1 MITLQDLSISFDG
14 KALFHDVN
22 VHFNQK
28 EKIGLIG
35 RNGSGKSTFLKLLLK
50 ELEPDSGE
58 IKIPRNYKIGY
69 LEQHIKF
76 SHQTIIDEVASVLP
90 EERIYETWK
99 GEKILNGLGF
109 SDEEMLQDPKL
120 FSGGYQVK
128 INLAKL
134 LLLEPNLLL
143 LDEPTNYLDI
153 HSIRW
158 LKKFLKDWTEEL
170 ILITHDRNFMDSI
183 ITHTL
188 NIHRGNFRKFPGNTK
203 KIKEQIL
210 QEEEIYEKTRI
221 NQEREREKTQ
231 AWIDRFKSKATLASR
246 AQSRAKMLE
255 KMEVKEKLQAIV
267 NLDFNFNYLNYNSK
281 QNLMKV
287 TDISFGYDPNKILIN
302 NLSFNVQKGDKICI
316 IGKNGK
322 GKSTLLKLLSQEIDV
337 LNGEINIHEK
347 VEIGYFGQM
356 NIDRLNNDNSIYEEI
371 QSVDPSIPET
381 KVRTICAHMMFPG
394 KASNKKIGILSG
406 GERSRVTL
414 GRILLNPV
422 NLLFLDEP
430 TNHLDMEST
439 ETLMEAVQR
448 FEGSV
453 IMVTH
458 DEYFLN
464 KIANKLIIYDEGKAF
479 FYNGNYRDFQKKIG
493 WKDI

>member
-1 MITLQDLSISFDG
+1 MITIQDLSISFDG

-69 LEQHIKF
+69 LEQHIRF

-210 QEEEIYEKTRI
+210 QEEEIYEKTRV

-255 KMEVKEKLQAIV
+255 KKEVKEKLDTIV

-322 GKSTLLKLLSQEIDV
+322 GKSTLLKLLSKEIDV

-479 FYNGNYRDFQKKIG
+479 FHNGDYRDFQKKIG

>member
-1 MITLQDLSISFDG
+1 MITIQDLSISFDG
-14 KALFHDVN
+14 KALFTDVN

-28 EKIGLIG
+28 EKVGLIG

-50 ELEPDSGE
+50 QLEADNGE
-58 IKIPRNYKIGY
+58 IKIPRNYQIGY

-76 SHQTIIDEVASVLP
+76 NHKTIIDEVASVLP

-109 SDEEMLQDPKL
+109 TDEEMLQDPNL

-128 INLAKL
+128 VNLAKL

-158 LKKFLKDWTEEL
+158 LKKFLNDWTEEL

-188 NIHRGNFRKFPGNTK
+188 NIHRGNFRKIPGNTK

-210 QEEEIYEKTRI
+210 QEEEIYEKTRV
-221 NQEREREKTQ
+221 NQEKEREKTQ
-231 AWIDRFKSKATLASR
+231 AWINRFKSKATLASR
-246 AQSRAKMLE
+246 AQSKVKMLE
-255 KMEVKEKLQAIV
+255 KKEVHKKLDVIA
-267 NLDFNFNYLNYNSK
+267 NLNFKFNYLNYNSK
-281 QNLMKV
+281 QNLMRVK
-287 TDISFGYDPNKILIN
+287 DIAFGYSDDKVLLS
-302 NLSFNVQKGDKICI
+302 NLSFNVQKGDKICV

-322 GKSTLLKLLSQEIDV
+322 GKSTLLKLLSQEINV
-337 LNGEINIHEK
+337 LNGEIGIHEK
-347 VEIGYFGQM
+347 VKIGYFGQM
-356 NIDRLNNDNSIYEEI
+356 NIDRLNSKNTIYQEI
-371 QSVDPSIPET
+371 QSVDPQIIET
-381 KVRTICAHMMFPG
+381 QVRRTCAHMMFPG
-394 KASNKKIGILSG
+394 TLSNKPISVLSG
-406 GERSRVTL
+406 GEKSRVML
-414 GRILLNPV
+414 GKILLNPV

-439 ETLMEAVQR
+439 ETLMEAVKQ

-453 IMVTH
+453 LMVTH

-464 KIANKLIIYDEGKAF
+464 KIANKLIVYDEGRVF
-479 FYNGNYRDFQKKIG
+479 NYNGTYKEFQKKIG

>member
-1 MITLQDLSISFDG
+1 MITIQDLSISFDG
-14 KALFHDVN
+14 KALFNDVN

-69 LEQHIKF
+69 LEQHIRF

-210 QEEEIYEKTRI
+210 QEEEIYEKTRV

-255 KMEVKEKLQAIV
+255 KKEVKEKLDTIV

-322 GKSTLLKLLSQEIDV
+322 GKSTLLKLLSKEIDV

-479 FYNGNYRDFQKKIG
+479 FHNGDYRDFQKKIG

>member
-1 MITLQDLSISFDG
+1 MITIQDLSISFDG
-14 KALFHDVN
+14 KALFNDVN

-69 LEQHIKF
+69 LEQHIRF

-255 KMEVKEKLQAIV
+255 KKEVKEKLDTIV

-322 GKSTLLKLLSQEIDV
+322 GKSTLLKLLSKEIDV

-356 NIDRLNNDNSIYEEI
+356 NIDRLNNDNSIYEEV

-479 FYNGNYRDFQKKIG
+479 FHNGDYRDFQKKIG

>member
-394 KASNKKIGILSG
+394 KNSNKKIGILSG

-493 WKDI
+493 WKDV

>member
-1 MITLQDLSISFDG
+1 MITIQDLSISFDG

-35 RNGSGKSTFLKLLLK
+35 RNGSGKSTFLRLLLK

-394 KASNKKIGILSG
+394 KNSNKKIGILSG

-493 WKDI
+493 WKDV

>member
-1 MITLQDLSISFDG
+1 MITIQDLSISFDG
-14 KALFHDVN
+14 KALFNDVN

-50 ELEPDSGE
+50 ELEPDNGE
-58 IKIPRNYKIGY
+58 IKIPRNYQIGY
-69 LEQHIKF
+69 LEQHIRF
-76 SHQTIIDEVASVLP
+76 SHKTIIDEVASVLP

-210 QEEEIYEKTRI
+210 QEEEIYEKTRV

-255 KMEVKEKLQAIV
+255 KKEVKEKLDTIV

-322 GKSTLLKLLSQEIDV
+322 GKSTLLKLLSKEIDV

-479 FYNGNYRDFQKKIG
+479 FHNGDYRDFQKKIG

>member
-1 MITLQDLSISFDG
+1 MITIQDLSISFNG
-14 KALFHDVN
+14 KKLFNDVN

-99 GEKILNGLGF
+99 GEKILHGLGF

-210 QEEEIYEKTRI
+210 QEEEIYEKTRV

-255 KMEVKEKLQAIV
+255 KKEVKEKLDTIV

-322 GKSTLLKLLSQEIDV
+322 GKSTLLKLLSKEIDV

-356 NIDRLNNDNSIYEEI
+356 NIDRLNNDNSIYEEV

-479 FYNGNYRDFQKKIG
+479 FHNGDYRDFQKKIG

>member
-1 MITLQDLSISFDG
+1 MITIQDLSISFDG
-14 KALFHDVN
+14 KALFKDVN

-28 EKIGLIG
+28 EKVGLIG

-50 ELEPDSGE
+50 ELEPDNGE

-69 LEQHIKF
+69 LEQHIRF

-109 SDEEMLQDPKL
+109 SDEEMLQDPNL

-128 INLAKL
+128 VNLAKL

-158 LKKFLKDWTEEL
+158 LKKFLKDWNEEL

-255 KMEVKEKLQAIV
+255 KKEVKEKLDTIV

-322 GKSTLLKLLSQEIDV
+322 GKSTLLKLLSKEIDV

-356 NIDRLNNDNSIYEEI
+356 NIDRLNNDNSIYEEV

-479 FYNGNYRDFQKKIG
+479 FHNGDYRDFQKKIG

>member
-1 MITLQDLSISFDG
+1 MITIQDLSISFDG
-14 KALFHDVN
+14 KKLFNDVN

-35 RNGSGKSTFLKLLLK
+35 RNGTGKSTFLKLLLK

-109 SDEEMLQDPKL
+109 SDKEMLQDPNL

-128 INLAKL
+128 VNLAKL

-158 LKKFLKDWTEEL
+158 LKKFLKDWNEEL

>member
-1 MITLQDLSISFDG
+1 MITIQDLSISFDG

-210 QEEEIYEKTRI
+210 QEEEIYEKTRV

-255 KMEVKEKLQAIV
+255 KKEVKEKLDTIV

-322 GKSTLLKLLSQEIDV
+322 GKSTLLKLLSKEIDV

-479 FYNGNYRDFQKKIG
+479 FHNGDYRDFQKKIG

>member
-1 MITLQDLSISFDG
+1 MITIQDLSISFDG
-14 KALFHDVN
+14 KKLFNDVN

-35 RNGSGKSTFLKLLLK
+35 RNGTGKSTFLKLLLK

-76 SHQTIIDEVASVLP
+76 SHQTIIDEVSSVLP

-109 SDEEMLQDPKL
+109 SDEEMLQDPNL

-128 INLAKL
+128 VNLAKL

-158 LKKFLKDWTEEL
+158 LKKFLKDWNEEL

-255 KMEVKEKLQAIV
+255 KKEVKEKLDTIV

-322 GKSTLLKLLSQEIDV
+322 GKSTLLKLLSKEIDV

-356 NIDRLNNDNSIYEEI
+356 NIDRLNNDNSIYEEV

-479 FYNGNYRDFQKKIG
+479 FHNGDYRDFQKKIG

>member
-1 MITLQDLSISFDG
+1 MITIQDLSISFDG
-14 KALFHDVN
+14 KKLFNDVN

-35 RNGSGKSTFLKLLLK
+35 RNGTGKSTFLKLLLK

-90 EERIYETWK
+90 EERVYETWK

-109 SDEEMLQDPKL
+109 SDEEMLQDPNL

-128 INLAKL
+128 VNLAKL

-158 LKKFLKDWTEEL
+158 LKKFLKDWNEEL

-255 KMEVKEKLQAIV
+255 KKEVKEKLDTIV

-322 GKSTLLKLLSQEIDV
+322 GKSTLLKLLSKEIDV

-356 NIDRLNNDNSIYEEI
+356 NIDRLNNDNSIYEEV

-479 FYNGNYRDFQKKIG
+479 FHNGDYRDFQKKIG

>member
-1 MITLQDLSISFDG
+1 MITIQDLSISFDG
-14 KALFHDVN
+14 KALFKDVN

-50 ELEPDSGE
+50 ELEPDNGE
-58 IKIPRNYKIGY
+58 IKIPRNYQIGY
-69 LEQHIKF
+69 LEQHIRF
-76 SHQTIIDEVASVLP
+76 SHKTIIDEVASVLP

-255 KMEVKEKLQAIV
+255 KKEVKEKLDTIV

-322 GKSTLLKLLSQEIDV
+322 GKSTLLKLLSKEIDV

-356 NIDRLNNDNSIYEEI
+356 NIDRLNNDNSIYEEV
-371 QSVDPSIPET
+371 QSVDPSISET

-464 KIANKLIIYDEGKAF
+464 KIANKLIIYDEGKVF
-479 FYNGNYRDFQKKIG
+479 FHNGDYRDFQKKIG

>member
-493 WKDI
+493 WKDV

>member
-1 MITLQDLSISFDG
+1 MITLQDLSISFDV

-35 RNGSGKSTFLKLLLK
+35 RNGSGKSTFLRLLLK

-170 ILITHDRNFMDSI
+170 ILITPDRNFMDSI

-246 AQSRAKMLE
+246 AESRAKMLE

-439 ETLMEAVQR
+439 ETLMEAV
-448 FEGSV
+448 
-453 IMVTH
+453 
-458 DEYFLN
+458 
-464 KIANKLIIYDEGKAF
+464 
-479 FYNGNYRDFQKKIG
+479 
-493 WKDI
+493 

>member
-1 MITLQDLSISFDG
+1 MITIQDLSISFDG
-14 KALFHDVN
+14 KALFKDVN

-50 ELEPDSGE
+50 ELEPDNGE
-58 IKIPRNYKIGY
+58 IKIPRNYQIGY
-69 LEQHIKF
+69 LEQHIRF

-109 SDEEMLQDPKL
+109 SDEEMLQDPNL

-128 INLAKL
+128 VNLAKL

-158 LKKFLKDWTEEL
+158 LKKFLKDWNEEL

-255 KMEVKEKLQAIV
+255 KKEVKEKLDTIV

-322 GKSTLLKLLSQEIDV
+322 GKSTLLKLLSKEIDV

-356 NIDRLNNDNSIYEEI
+356 NIDRLNNDNSIYEEV

-479 FYNGNYRDFQKKIG
+479 FHNGDYRDFQKKIG

>member
-1 MITLQDLSISFDG
+1 MITIQDLSISFDG
-14 KALFHDVN
+14 KALFKDVN

-28 EKIGLIG
+28 EKVGLIG

-50 ELEPDSGE
+50 ELEPDNGE
-58 IKIPRNYKIGY
+58 IKIPRNYQIGY
-69 LEQHIKF
+69 LEQHIRF

-109 SDEEMLQDPKL
+109 SDEEMLQDPNL

-128 INLAKL
+128 VNLAKL

-158 LKKFLKDWTEEL
+158 LKKFLKDWNEEL

-255 KMEVKEKLQAIV
+255 KKEVKEKLDTIV

-322 GKSTLLKLLSQEIDV
+322 GKSTLLKLLSKEIDV

-356 NIDRLNNDNSIYEEI
+356 NIDRLNNDNSIYEEV

-479 FYNGNYRDFQKKIG
+479 FHNGDYRDFQKKIG

>member
-1 MITLQDLSISFDG
+1 MITIQDLSISFDG
-14 KALFHDVN
+14 KALFNDVN

-35 RNGSGKSTFLKLLLK
+35 RNGTGKSTFLKLLLK

>member
-1 MITLQDLSISFDG
+1 MIKIKDLSISFDG
-14 KALFHDVN
+14 KDLFTDVN
-22 VHFNQK
+22 IHLNPK
-28 EKIGLIG
+28 DKIGLIG
-35 RNGSGKSTFLKLLLK
+35 RNGTGKSTFLNLLLK
-50 ELEPDSGE
+50 RIEPDRGE
-58 IKIPRNYKIGY
+58 VEVSRNYEIGY

-76 SHQTIIDEVASVLP
+76 SFPTIIEEVSSVLP
-90 EERIYETWK
+90 EERIYESWK

-109 SDEEMLQDPKL
+109 TEDEMLQDPNL

-153 HSIRW
+153 HSIKW
-158 LKKFLKDWTEEL
+158 LKKFLKDWSNEL

-188 NIHRGNFRKFPGNTK
+188 NIHRGNFRKIEGNTK
-203 KIKEQIL
+203 KIKEQISL
-210 QEEEIYEKTRI
+210 EEEIFEKTRV
-221 NQEREREKTQ
+221 NQEKERERTQ
-231 AWIDRFKSKATLASR
+231 AWIDRFKAKASQATR
-246 AQSRAKMLE
+246 AQSKQKMLD
-255 KMEVKEKLQAIV
+255 KNEVHKKLDTIA
-267 NLDFNFNYLNYNSK
+267 NLNFKFNYLEYGSK
-281 QNLMKV
+281 QNLMKI
-287 TDISFGYDPNKILIN
+287 DDLSFGYTEDKILFK
-302 NLSFNVQKGDKICI
+302 NLGFTVQKGDKICV

-322 GKSTLLKLLSQEIDV
+322 GKSTLLKLLSREIKP
-337 LNGEINIHEK
+337 NSGEVNTHEK
-347 VEIGYFGQM
+347 VKIGYFGQM
-356 NIDRLNNDNSIYEEI
+356 NIDRLNNKYTVYQEI
-371 QSVDPSIPET
+371 QSVDPKIIET
-381 KVRTICAHMMFPG
+381 QVRRTCAHMMFSG
-394 KASNKKIGILSG
+394 TLANKKIKVLSG
-406 GERSRVTL
+406 GEKSRVML
-414 GRILLNPV
+414 GKILLNPV

-439 ETLMEAVQR
+439 ETLMEAVKL

-464 KIANKLIIYDEGKAF
+464 KIANKLIIYDEGRVF
-479 FYNGNYRDFQKKIG
+479 NFNGTYKEFQKKIG

>member
-1 MITLQDLSISFDG
+1 MITIQDLSISFDG
-14 KALFHDVN
+14 KKLFDDVN

-35 RNGSGKSTFLKLLLK
+35 RNGTGKSTFLKLLLK

-109 SDEEMLQDPKL
+109 SDEEMLQDPNL

-128 INLAKL
+128 VNLAKL

-158 LKKFLKDWTEEL
+158 LKKFLKDWNEEL

>member
-1 MITLQDLSISFDG
+1 MITIQDLSISFDG
-14 KALFHDVN
+14 KKLFNDVN

-35 RNGSGKSTFLKLLLK
+35 RNGTGKSTFLKLLLK

-109 SDEEMLQDPKL
+109 SDEEMLQDPNL

-128 INLAKL
+128 VNLAKL

-158 LKKFLKDWTEEL
+158 LKKFLKDWNEEL

-255 KMEVKEKLQAIV
+255 KKEVKEKLDTIV

-371 QSVDPSIPET
+371 QSVDLSIPET

>member
-1 MITLQDLSISFDG
+1 MITIQDLSISFDG
-14 KALFHDVN
+14 KALFNDVN

-479 FYNGNYRDFQKKIG
+479 FHNGNYRDFQKKIG

>member
-1 MITLQDLSISFDG
+1 MITIQDLSISFDG
-14 KALFHDVN
+14 NPLFTDVN

-50 ELEPDSGE
+50 QLEPDNGE
-58 IKIPRNYKIGY
+58 VKIPRNYQIGY

-76 SHQTIIDEVASVLP
+76 EHKTIIDEVTSVLP

-109 SDEEMLQDPKL
+109 SDEEMLQDPHL

-128 INLAKL
+128 VNLAKVL
-134 LLLEPNLLL
+134 LQEPNLLL

-158 LKKFLKDWTEEL
+158 LKKFLNDWTEEL

-203 KIKEQIL
+203 NIKEQIQ

-221 NQEREREKTQ
+221 NQEKEREKTQ
-231 AWIDRFKSKATLASR
+231 AWINRFKSKATLASR
-246 AQSRAKMLE
+246 AQSRVKMLE
-255 KMEVKEKLQAIV
+255 KMEVNKKLETIA
-267 NLDFNFNYLNYNSK
+267 NLDFKFNYLNYNSK
-281 QNLMKV
+281 QSLMNVK
-287 TDISFGYDPNKILIN
+287 DLSFGYSPDKILIN
-302 NLSFNVQKGDKICI
+302 DLSFNVRKGDKICV

-322 GKSTLLKLLSQEIDV
+322 GKSTLLKLLSKEIDKFEGSV
-337 LNGEINIHEK
+337 GVHEK
-347 VEIGYFGQM
+347 VKIGYFGQM
-356 NIDRLNNDNSIYEEI
+356 NIDRLNDKKSIYEEI

-381 KVRTICAHMMFPG
+381 KVRSICAHMMFPG
-394 KASNKKIGILSG
+394 KSSNKKISVLSG
-406 GERSRVTL
+406 GEKSRVTL

-439 ETLMEAVQR
+439 ETLMEAVQI

-458 DEYFLN
+458 DEYFLK

-479 FYNGNYRDFQKKIG
+479 FFNGDYKDFQKKIG